1 MSNKRGPLT
10 PQDFVDAAMAFVD
23 RQGLASLSI
32 RALGAELDVDATALY
47 RHFPNKESLL
57 MAMVD
62 HMLGEAVADFNDST
76 GSPRE
81 RIVRLALAIRDAFA
95 RHPDVG
101 VALVSGEGNLK
112 NGAIISH
119 LLLSCLKEIGLQ
131 GRDLVI
137 HYQTL
142 EQYVLGSC
150 VFDFTAAPHN
160 FEIRRSRYRM
170 YELPEF
176 DAVSQTAH
184 DVERLASEAFL
195 AGVNGLLDTC
205 ERTVGS
211 SSTSAFSQK

>member
-10 PQDFVDAAMAFVD
+10 PQDFVDAAMAFAD
-23 RQGLASLSI
+23 RQGLASLSM
-32 RALGAELDVDATALY
+32 RALGAELEVDATALY

-62 HMLGEAVADFNDST
+62 HMLGEAVAGFSDST

-81 RIVRLALAIRDAFA
+81 KIVQLALAIRVAFA

-101 VALVSGEGNLK
+101 VALVSSEGNLK
-112 NGAIISH
+112 NGAVISH
-119 LLLSCLKEIGLQ
+119 HLLTYLKEIGLT

-160 FEIRRSRYRM
+160 FEIRRSRYRL
-170 YELPEF
+170 YERPEF
-176 DAVSQTAH
+176 DAVSQTAQ
-184 DVERLASEAFL
+184 DVEDLASEAFL
-195 AGVNGLLDTC
+195 TGINGLLDNC
-205 ERTVGS
+205 ERTV
-211 SSTSAFSQK
+211 STGNAPAVSRK